1 MMKIKSK
8 FFLFFI
14 FAGFTNLSF
23 AAIDQSKG
31 SFEDKFRQLD
41 EVFPSP
47 NLSRPA
53 TGEPGPM
60 YWQQRADYK
69 IQIKLNED
77 TRSVKGSETITY
89 TNNSPLTLKY
99 IWLQLDQNIFAKE
112 SINNLTRPWGGGDS
126 SVDFSTLRRQNFM
139 DKFEGGFQELSIKIN
154 NKSPDTNLVGTHVR
168 INLEQ
173 PLKPG
178 ESTSLDIEWA
188 YALVEEN
195 AVRARNGYETFEDGN
210 DIFLM
215 AQWYPRVTVFS
226 DYEGWHNKEFI
237 GNGEFTLE
245 FGDFEVD
252 ISVPSDHVVSATG
265 VLLNES
271 DVLSPIQK
279 KRMRQA
285 RKSEK
290 PMFII
295 TPDEA
300 YDNELEKSTDYKT
313 WSFKAENVRDFAWA
327 SSRKFIWDAA
337 GYKQDSK
344 ENPLVMAMS
353 FYPKE
358 GEPLWSKYSTEAVMH
373 TMKVY
378 SKYSFDYPYPTAQSV
393 NGPVGGMEYPMI
405 TFNGP
410 RTELEDDGTRTY
422 SRSEKE
428 FLIGVVIHEVGHIYY
443 PMIVNSDER
452 QWTWMDEGLN
462 TFVQYLAEQEWDIN
476 YRSDRGEPR
485 WMTEFM
491 SSSYQVPIMTNSES
505 LLQFGNNAYGKPAT
519 ALVVLRETILGRELF
534 DQAFR
539 EYSVRWKFKRP
550 TPYDFFRT
558 MEEASGVD
566 LDWFW
571 RGWFYSTDHV
581 DIALNNIHLASLD
594 TLDPQINLAKDRVDF
609 ENEPLILHDQR
620 NEAAKIETR
629 VTERPELLDIYN
641 EYDEF
646 TPSDREMG
654 DSKEIL
660 EDLYDKNDS
669 DPEWKKK
676 ALVEAIEKDEGYYI
690 FEFSN
695 KGGLVMPI
703 PLEITYED
711 GTKELIRIPVEIW
724 RKNSKKTKWLKRSKL
739 KITQAVIDPYW
750 EIGDTQIE
758 NNYYPT
764 RLIPARLK
772 PRASRSNPKNLMQDL
787 LKRNQVLSSHN

>member
-594 TLDPQINLAKDRVDF
+594 TLDPQVNLAKDRVDF

-646 TPSDREMG
+646 TPSDREMR